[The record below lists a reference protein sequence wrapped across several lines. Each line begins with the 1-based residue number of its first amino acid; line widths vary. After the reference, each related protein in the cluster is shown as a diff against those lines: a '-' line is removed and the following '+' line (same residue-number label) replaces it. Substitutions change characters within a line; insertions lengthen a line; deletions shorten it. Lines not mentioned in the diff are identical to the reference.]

1 MPIQMKLNDPRSMK
15 AMAVAGFAPDRS
27 SCGKNRTSATK
38 MTAVWS
44 RP

>member
-1 MPIQMKLNDPRSMK
+1 MNVS
-15 AMAVAGFAPDRS
+15 AVAGFAFAKS

-38 MTAVWS
+38 MTAVWM